1 MGGDGPLELLQ
12 NWALGVCLACLA
24 AGVLQQFFASRSGVI
39 KLVLTLYIL
48 VTALGTAGL
57 AEDGLDGITDAFEAR
72 PGQSQP
78 AVDVQSLTLAQAQAA
93 LEQTLFQSLAE
104 GGVAAQDVSV
114 QLAASGTGEVTVE
127 QVTAVVLNEASGPA
141 AKALIQS
148 VLGQQV
154 SVTAVTPGREGD
166 GT

>member
-1 MGGDGPLELLQ
+1 MKVAILQ
-12 NWALGVCLACLA
+12 TPVSPDKGENL
-24 AGVLQQFFASRSGVI
+24 R
-39 KLVLTLYIL
+39 
-48 VTALGTAGL
+48 
-57 AEDGLDGITDAFEAR
+57 R
-72 PGQSQP
+72 
-78 AVDVQSLTLAQAQAA
+78 AQAA

-114 QLAASGTGEVTVE
+114 QLAASGAGEVTVE

-141 AKALIQS
+141 AKALIQA

-154 SVTAVTPGREGD
+154 SVTAVTSGREGD

>member
-1 MGGDGPLELLQ
+1 MELLQ

-114 QLAASGTGEVTVE
+114 QLAASG
-127 QVTAVVLNEASGPA
+127 QV
-141 AKALIQS
+141 
-148 VLGQQV
+148 
-154 SVTAVTPGREGD
+154 R
-166 GT
+166 

>member
-1 MGGDGPLELLQ
+1 MTLLVSVITLASCDKGCTGDP
-12 NWALGVCLACLA
+12 
-24 AGVLQQFFASRSGVI
+24 
-39 KLVLTLYIL
+39 
-48 VTALGTAGL
+48 
-57 AEDGLDGITDAFEAR
+57 DA
-72 PGQSQP
+72 PS
-78 AVDVQSLTLAQAQAA
+78 VSAQAQAA

-114 QLAASGTGEVTVE
+114 QLAASGAGEVTVE